1 MDGHAIML
9 IGAAVLI
16 GFLLMPSR
24 QPGRFGLLVGEAG
37 LMSLSF
43 LFALALAFDRVP
55 GVTG

>member
-1 MDGHAIML
+1 MSGQAL
-9 IGAAVLI
+9 LLVGAAVLI

-43 LFALALAFDRVP
+43 MTALALAFSSAPVLN
-55 GVTG
+55 G